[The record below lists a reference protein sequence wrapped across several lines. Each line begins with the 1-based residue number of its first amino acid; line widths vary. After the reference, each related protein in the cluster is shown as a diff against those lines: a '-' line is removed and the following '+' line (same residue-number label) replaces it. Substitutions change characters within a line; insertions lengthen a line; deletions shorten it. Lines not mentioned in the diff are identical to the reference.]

1 MSAPSVVYRA
11 PPGRRARGSVRDDAP
26 TSLDRSSS
34 RSNERVAR
42 ARSPAASSHGRA
54 RGRVVRRGEDSLEP
68 RAGISAP
75 RVRSSR
81 RGGARLARGGSIRH
95 VLFFRRVKSSREPRA
110 SCPLASPSRWRRRR
124 RRSRATRR
132 RRGTKSSR
140 SRRRTNPATTT
151 TCAPRPAAPRARR
164 VDVRSSFHLSSSRR
178 VNARRARP
186 APLLPLTAPLHRPSR
201 VASRRVAGRAED
213 RAADDV
219 GRRRRADGLAAH
231 HDHVP
236 DQQQFQFQFLGDDG
250 DDDDDFNPAAAP
262 EQREDMDRRDAL
274 RPRGP
279 HRARRHDRRVVAARV
294 VREQELSGDRR
305 RVLYTGPHT
314 TASPW

>member
-95 VLFFRRVKSSREPRA
+95 VLFFRRVKSSRERSIANHARRA
-110 SCPLASPSRWRRRR
+110 HSRRRR
-124 RRSRATRR
+124 DGDVAAVDRARHAADVGRRARARGDGRIQRR
-132 RRGTKSSR
+132 R
-140 SRRRTNPATTT
+140 
-151 TCAPRPAAPRARR
+151 
-164 VDVRSSFHLSSSRR
+164 
-178 VNARRARP
+178 RRARP
-186 APLLPLTAPLHRPSR
+186 ARPPRAR
-201 VASRRVAGRAED
+201 VASTFVHRSIFPR
-213 RAADDV
+213 
-219 GRRRRADGLAAH
+219 
-231 HDHVP
+231 
-236 DQQQFQFQFLGDDG
+236 
-250 DDDDDFNPAAAP
+250 PAA
-262 EQREDMDRRDAL
+262 
-274 RPRGP
+274 
-279 HRARRHDRRVVAARV
+279 
-294 VREQELSGDRR
+294 
-305 RVLYTGPHT
+305 
-314 TASPW
+314 

>member
-95 VLFFRRVKSSREPRA
+95 VLFFRRVKSSRERSIRTTRVVPTRVAVAMATSPPSIARDTPPTWDEELALAETDESSDDDDVRAPPGRPARA
-110 SCPLASPSRWRRRR
+110 SR
-124 RRSRATRR
+124 RRSFIVP
-132 RRGTKSSR
+132 SFLV
-140 SRRRTNPATTT
+140 P
-151 TCAPRPAAPRARR
+151 PRERPPRAPRAPPPADRAPP
-164 VDVRSSFHLSSSRR
+164 SS
-178 VNARRARP
+178 VAR
-186 APLLPLTAPLHRPSR
+186 R
-201 VASRRVAGRAED
+201 VASRRRKSRGSR
-213 RAADDV
+213 
-219 GRRRRADGLAAH
+219 GRRRG
-231 HDHVP
+231 
-236 DQQQFQFQFLGDDG
+236 
-250 DDDDDFNPAAAP
+250 
-262 EQREDMDRRDAL
+262 
-274 RPRGP
+274 
-279 HRARRHDRRVVAARV
+279 
-294 VREQELSGDRR
+294 
-305 RVLYTGPHT
+305 
-314 TASPW
+314 